1 MKRWI
6 TIVVLLMVAR
16 LCVAQVAVDSVWRSD
31 VKTVTLYRDGVEL
44 EAPVLTLGGSDRLR
58 LQFDVLSDQPEHLRY
73 TIAHCDA
80 DWRRDDLEPYEF
92 ISGFE
97 SGIVEGY
104 DFSFT
109 TRVPYVHYFQVL
121 PDRYAQFTHS
131 GNYVLTV
138 SLSDQPDSVL
148 LTRRFCVSEKAAT
161 VEASIVRPYDG
172 IEIDRRQQVDVAVT
186 SNVMPFLPQYVT
198 VVAQQNGRTDNQRH
212 LEFSGYSGQ
221 ALCFRNRPCNI
232 FDGGNT
238 FRFFDLSNLHA
249 PMYNVQRIET
259 YGGETFAIIK
269 PLEDRSRKHFIAET
283 VLNGGMRVNVWDRS
297 NPSIEADYVWVNVSL
312 PMAQPFI
319 DGGVHIVGALTDWRT
334 DSASRMEYNP
344 RFHAYTA
351 RLLLKQGYYAYQL
364 LFQSARGGVATTAR
378 LEGDHHETPNNYTI
392 YVYYRTPADRADRL
406 LQCVSLF
413 SNMR

>member
-1 MKRWI
+1 MKRWFVI
-6 TIVVLLMVAR
+6 LAFLM
-16 LCVAQVAVDSVWRSD
+16 LGQMCGAQVAVDSVWRAD

-44 EAPVLTLGGSDRLR
+44 EAPVLTLGSTDRLR

-92 ISGFE
+92 LSGFE

-104 DFSFT
+104 DFSFV
-109 TRVPYVHYFQVL
+109 TRVPYVHYHQVL
-121 PDRYAQFTHS
+121 PERYSEFTHS
-131 GNYVLTV
+131 GNYVLMV
-138 SLSDQPDSVL
+138 SLSDEPDSVL
-148 LTRRFCVSEKAAT
+148 LTRRFCVSEQAAT
-161 VEASIVRPYDG
+161 VDATVVRPYDG
-172 IEIDRRQQVDVAVT
+172 IDIDRRQQVDVCVAPGKE
-186 SNVMPFLPQYVT
+186 SLMPQYIT
-198 VVAQQNGRTDNQRH
+198 VVAQQNGRIDNRRA

-249 PMYNVQRIET
+249 PMYNVQRVES

-269 PLEDRSRKHFIAET
+269 PLEDRSRKHYIAEK
-283 VLNGGMRVNVWDRS
+283 VLNGGMRVNVMDRTD
-297 NPSIEADYVWVNVSL
+297 PSIEADYAWVNISL

-319 DGGVHIVGALTDWRT
+319 DGSVHIVGALTDWCI

-344 RFHAYTA
+344 RFRAYTA

-364 LFQSARGGVATTAR
+364 LFQPARGGVANTAR
-378 LEGDHHETPNNYTI
+378 LEGDHRETPNAYTL

-406 LQCVSLF
+406 IACRKII
-413 SNMR
+413 N